1 MGLLPTEGSKGMTDE
16 AKNDGP
22 PAEQADEVEQGA
34 DTGSDASEQAGD
46 AADEARAEDAPPQ
59 SGADES

>member
-1 MGLLPTEGSKGMTDE
+1 MTDE